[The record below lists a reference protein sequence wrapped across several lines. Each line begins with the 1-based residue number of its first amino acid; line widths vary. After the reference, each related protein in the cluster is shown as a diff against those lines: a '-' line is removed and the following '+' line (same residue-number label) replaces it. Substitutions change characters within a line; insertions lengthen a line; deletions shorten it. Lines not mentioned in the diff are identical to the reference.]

1 MQLVDFH
8 CHLDLYPDFTEVIKN
23 YEQKRIFT
31 LAVTTTPRA
40 WLKNNELTKY
50 SKYIQVALGYHPQ
63 LVDESWR
70 KELEIWIKHLPET
83 KFVGEVGI
91 DGSTKFKNTLVFQ
104 KQVFKEILIHCANA
118 ENKILS
124 VHSLNSSRTVLDLI
138 EEYLPQSKG
147 RVVLHWFT
155 GTIPE
160 AKKALKLG
168 CYFSINPRML
178 NTKKG
183 QELLKTLPIDKLLT
197 ETDGP
202 FVKINISDT
211 IRGLAIAKHNTVDF
225 ISKQISNNFHTL
237 INTQLL
243 E

>member
-23 YEQKRIFT
+23 YEQKRIYT

-104 KQVFKEILIHCANA
+104 KQVFK
-118 ENKILS
+118 
-124 VHSLNSSRTVLDLI
+124 
-138 EEYLPQSKG
+138 
-147 RVVLHWFT
+147 
-155 GTIPE
+155 
-160 AKKALKLG
+160 
-168 CYFSINPRML
+168 
-178 NTKKG
+178 
-183 QELLKTLPIDKLLT
+183 
-197 ETDGP
+197 
-202 FVKINISDT
+202 
-211 IRGLAIAKHNTVDF
+211 
-225 ISKQISNNFHTL
+225 
-237 INTQLL
+237 
-243 E
+243 